1 MAFWRVYWWSMEEKE
16 QYIDNGESLVV
27 RAPAKLNLSLLVGS
41 RRADGFHE
49 IHTIMSK
56 IAWYD
61 ELLFEMT
68 DKPEVELVC
77 NGPHWAPQGHDNLVY
92 RACRL
97 LLEEA
102 TGGKRGGVKVT
113 LTKNIP
119 AGTGLGSASSDAA
132 AAMMGMNRFLKF
144 GLTTSEL
151 APLALQLG
159 SDVPFFLYGPL
170 ALCTGRGERIKKI
183 TQKFCFKA
191 IVALP
196 DVSIATKRVYE
207 NYSPNISQY
216 ETLKARID
224 TCIAKKNIDFVG
236 HMCANMLAISC
247 YDLYEEIAT
256 LESGI
261 KSLGVPHVCL
271 SGSGSAMYCLV
282 TDLRDTDVKH
292 YQSMLREKLN
302 CNSLLVNS
310 NGW

>member
-1 MAFWRVYWWSMEEKE
+1 MEEKE
-16 QYIDNGESLVV
+16 QYIDNDDRLVV

-61 ELLFEMT
+61 ELLFEKA
-68 DKPEVELVC
+68 DKPGIELVC
-77 NGPHWAPQGHDNLVY
+77 NGPHWAPQGRDNLVY
-92 RACRL
+92 RACRS

-102 TGGKRGGVKVT
+102 SGAKAADVKVT

-132 AAMMGMNRFLKF
+132 AAMMGLNRFLKF
-144 GLTTSEL
+144 GFTTSEL
-151 APLALQLG
+151 APLASQLG

-170 ALCTGRGERIKKI
+170 ALCTGRGEKIKKI

-191 IVALP
+191 ILVLP

-207 NYSPNISQY
+207 NYSPDISQY
-216 ETLKARID
+216 ETLKSQIN
-224 TCIAKKNIDFVG
+224 THIVKKNIDLVG

-256 LESGI
+256 LESAI
-261 KSLGVPHVCL
+261 KSLGLRDVCL

-282 TDLRDTDVKH
+282 SDLSDTDVKH
-292 YQSMLREKLN
+292 YQSMLLEKLN

-310 NGW
+310 NRW

>member
-1 MAFWRVYWWSMEEKE
+1 MC
-16 QYIDNGESLVV
+16 
-27 RAPAKLNLSLLVGS
+27 
-41 RRADGFHE
+41 
-49 IHTIMSK
+49 K
-56 IAWYD
+56 ISWYD
-61 ELLFEMT
+61 DLQFET
-68 DKPEVELVC
+68 NDKPGVELVC
-77 NGPHWAPQGHDNLVY
+77 NGPHWAPEGHDNLVY

-97 LLEEA
+97 LLEA
-102 TGGKRGGVKVT
+102 AGGKGVGVKVT

-132 AAMMGMNRFLKF
+132 AALMGLNRFLKF

-151 APLALQLG
+151 VPLAVQLG

-170 ALCTGRGERIKKI
+170 ALCTGRGEKIKKI

-191 IVALP
+191 IVVLP
-196 DVSIATKRVYE
+196 DVSIATKRVYG

-247 YDLYEEIAT
+247 YDLYEEIAA